1 MAGYEFWKSQLAS
14 AGVKVA
20 AASVDP
26 IEKAREVAAGLS
38 FPVGFGATRAMGEQ
52 LGAWWEERR
61 SFIQPAEF
69 VVSAEGKVL
78 ASSYSAGPLGR
89 LDAAEVVRLA
99 NFLDAQKK

>member
-1 MAGYEFWKSQLAS
+1 MAGFEFWKTQLAS
-14 AGVKVA
+14 AGVKVV

-26 IEKAREVAAGLS
+26 IDKAREFAAGLS
-38 FPVGFGATRAMGEQ
+38 FPIGYGATRAIGEQ
-52 LGAWWEERR
+52 LGAWWEEKR

-89 LDAAEVVRLA
+89 MDAAEVVRMA
-99 NFLDAQKK
+99 NFVDAQKK